1 MPQVE
6 LKIKLPDDTLVR
18 YSTAHLEAEFRMFAS
33 RSTANG
39 LVVIVE
45 AETAEPEALLHTFD
59 ENPDIYSYEV
69 FYTDQR
75 SVLFQIEADEHPS
88 RTAARAAGII
98 PQYPMILRDWWL
110 RIETITSWDRL
121 SQLKTEFKKAD
132 VPFEILSVTQQ
143 VDVTT
148 LLTDRQWDVL
158 TEAVSR
164 GYYDTPRTCTLTEL
178 ATALDVNPSAVSG
191 VLHRAEEHIIK
202 HFVTDAR
209 PISNHNS
216 R

>member
-1 MPQVE
+1 MLRVE
-6 LKIKLPDDTLVR
+6 LEIKLPEDTLVR
-18 YSTAHLEAEFRMFAS
+18 YSTAHPEDEFRMFAS

-45 AETAEPEALLHTFD
+45 AETVEPEALLQTFD
-59 ENPDIYSYEV
+59 ENSDIYSYDV

-88 RTAARAAGII
+88 RTAAREAGII
-98 PQYPMILRDWWL
+98 PQYPMILRDGWL
-110 RIETITSWDRL
+110 RIETITSWECL

-148 LLTDRQWDVL
+148 LLTDRQWDFSLKPSSGGITTHLAPVHSL
-158 TEAVSR
+158 SSR
-164 GYYDTPRTCTLTEL
+164 LRWTSIPR
-178 ATALDVNPSAVSG
+178 
-191 VLHRAEEHIIK
+191 R
-202 HFVTDAR
+202 
-209 PISNHNS
+209 
-216 R
+216 